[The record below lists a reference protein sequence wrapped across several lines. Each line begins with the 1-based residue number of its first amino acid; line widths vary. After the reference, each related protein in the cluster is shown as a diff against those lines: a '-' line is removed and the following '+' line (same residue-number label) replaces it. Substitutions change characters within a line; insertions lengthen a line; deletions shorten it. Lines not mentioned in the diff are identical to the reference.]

1 MATPEAKP
9 ITTRQRSLPSQPD
22 GIEVK
27 PHLSDSDDDEIS
39 FSHQT
44 ESIKI
49 QRELLRELYQEKNS
63 KLDLQ
68 EVIVKIKEENH
79 FLKKGRR
86 GQSGNAV
93 LKMEPGIERD
103 DKPIIPSCGEP
114 GSSGARDEVD
124 DDMDE
129 IVFLR
134 EVKGNAVNDITM
146 SQGMSSRPTTLN
158 GEY

>member
-1 MATPEAKP
+1 MATPDLKP
-9 ITTRQRSLPSQPD
+9 ITTRQRSLSSRPNE
-22 GIEVK
+22 IEVK
-27 PHLSDSDDDEIS
+27 PHLSDSEDDEIS

-68 EVIVKIKEENH
+68 EVIVKMKEENH
-79 FLKKGRR
+79 FLRKGRR
-86 GQSGNAV
+86 GESAKAV
-93 LKMEPGIERD
+93 LKVEPGIERD
-103 DKPIIPSCGEP
+103 IKPVIPVCGEP
-114 GSSGARDEVD
+114 GPSGTREEEEDVN
-124 DDMDE
+124 E

-146 SQGMSSRPTTLN
+146 SQGMSS
-158 GEY
+158 

>member
-1 MATPEAKP
+1 MATPESKP

-22 GIEVK
+22 EVEVK
-27 PHLSDSDDDEIS
+27 PHLSESEDDEIS
-39 FSHQT
+39 FTDQT

-68 EVIVKIKEENH
+68 EVIVKMKEENH
-79 FLKKGRR
+79 LLRKGRR
-86 GQSGNAV
+86 SVSGKAV

-103 DKPIIPSCGEP
+103 IKPVIPSCEEP
-114 GSSGARDEVD
+114 GPSGTRNEID

-134 EVKGNAVNDITM
+134 EVKGNAVNDITT
-146 SQGMSSRPTTLN
+146 SQGMSS
-158 GEY
+158 